1 MFSGDNGIYSNQYI
15 YIIFIW
21 YVQDPCWLMTGLR
34 VVRTNT
40 HWGLSYT
47 ITIRIYVYS
56 TTSSLIAWTGRRSTC
71 LVWNST
77 KRGLGVTFFSVVA
90 LLDIPQVIGMKW
102 PRANV
107 MSQDFREQQI
117 SEQSFLRFF
126 QRRPASCDIFWL
138 CIAWLP
144 ACFAHLLWLPFG
156 NQIHWRANKQI
167 HHSIL
172 FAVNLEEHP
181 SCWVGS
187 HPFLEV
193 SHEKAMGI

>member
-1 MFSGDNGIYSNQYI
+1 MEYTLINIYI

-21 YVQDPCWLMTGLR
+21 YVQDPCWLMTGSR
-34 VVRTNT
+34 VVRANT

-47 ITIRIYVYS
+47 IIIRIYVYS

-117 SEQSFLRFF
+117 SEQSFLRSF

-144 ACFAHLLWLPFG
+144 ACFAQTCCDYPLG
-156 NQIHWRANKQI
+156 IKSTGEQTSKI